1 MLAGGGLSLPKL
13 FVPSVK
19 VGGDTAL
26 HDHCSHQTRNTVMVQ
41 SLPVSSV
48 VKIMMPLIMLPLSVH
63 PWSPCRVSHQILH
76 TAQHDTMVLLLILL
90 YKHTNCQYYQ
100 LSLSAGLPK
109 HFKAEGSHRPG
120 YWLLSPVSAA
130 CPVSG
135 CRVTCSRDTRHQH
148 RQDGFYR
155 GGGSDRQHD
164 AAWGH
169 DTTRCCV

>member
-19 VGGDTAL
+19 VGGDTGL
-26 HDHCSHQTRNTVMVQ
+26 HDHCSHQTLNTY
-41 SLPVSSV
+41 SDGPVSASV
-48 VKIMMPLIMLPLSVH
+48 QCYEDYDATISAPLVTLPCVTSD
-63 PWSPCRVSHQILH
+63 SPHCTPRHNGVIVNIVIQTH
-76 TAQHDTMVLLLILL
+76 
-90 YKHTNCQYYQ
+90 QYYQ

-135 CRVTCSRDTRHQH
+135 CRVTCSWDTRHRARH
-148 RQDGFYR
+148 
-155 GGGSDRQHD
+155 
-164 AAWGH
+164 
-169 DTTRCCV
+169 